1 MNDYESVL
9 DEYQVLQYII
19 KNQLSNMTFLLDKT
33 NSFKNG
39 IILIEKNLK
48 SIQGNSEEFD
58 FINPVFSNY
67 IKDMHIYTEIYNGQI
82 SIPIQQFIESFT
94 FATNISVNTFNEI
107 KNSFSENKPKVIK
120 ARDDYYKYIKT
131 HNNLENKQDDNNELF
146 KAKKENYAQLYKY
159 EIDKMNEII
168 TQNNQK
174 YIDIYKDL
182 NSINFSANSITKNI
196 LNKFIKSIA
205 DIGNIFIKF
214 SEQLKESIELNIKNI
229 ENKIRYSPQI
239 DELTQM
245 RFNLEKFEE
254 YDEKKV
260 KLKNGKIIIN
270 EKNKNNLF
278 SSIKLEK
285 SKSLPKK
292 GFEDFEIIDSP
303 IVIMDQKKIKE
314 KTDKLDNFIKKFPTE
329 NELVPSEISEL
340 MNILKEE
347 AFENDESFS
356 YIFLN
361 NLKKFFKN
369 RVISF
374 NNRQNFIHL
383 SNIMNNICIKEDTT
397 KTFNAIIQ
405 VSQMIRYK
413 NLFLYSM
420 IQRKNHFFSTKTF
433 WLKII
438 QDNLITNI
446 NNYADQLLI
455 NQNTKVE
462 KKSKREKLKEITKKI
477 GKIIESKEKLNIL
490 VKIGLDKEI
499 INFNKLNDEKK
510 NQLDQYGFE
519 TICLILSK
527 SLSGMSSFLVPEFIS
542 IDIIKH
548 YAKLFDF
555 QPKTISYFYNIL
567 ETRNIKNSLSQ
578 KKNSE
583 SSIQKKVQYDK
594 LFIIS
599 STLKYLEQKDFYNL
613 LHLSKNLSPLIK
625 KSIFKFLL
633 SNETLTIEK
642 RISLWGIIL
651 KINDAKKLLNY
662 KDVKKMMKE
671 RIDKGEIDPDGEEGK
686 NVYTIDVDILR
697 TPYIN
702 KDKSHAEKI
711 GWVLKCLNFA
721 RPDIGYCQGMN
732 FLALFFY
739 QLLDYNEEETF
750 YFLFALETETKYGEI
765 FIEDLKLLKVYFN
778 VLDKIIN
785 LYKPELY
792 YKFIDS
798 YIKTDFYSAPWFIT
812 LFTNINCV
820 FEKEKTPKYVLMV
833 LENFLIDGFT
843 SIFISGFTIIRY
855 HVNQIRQLET
865 EELISFMI
873 KDLCEQDIFKNENFN
888 EIKKYYEINSEKIN
902 EMLISKLI
910 KITNYENENPY
921 LKKG

>member
-583 SSIQKKVQYDK
+583 SSIQKKVKYDK
-594 LFIIS
+594 LQQDFDALMENKNKCVNDLNDINEKHLYKNYLIEEINELKNINNNYEIILGLLIS
-599 STLKYLEQKDFYNL
+599 YINETNKILFNSPKIEYFNLKQNIWNKKMKCLDELSTYLEKCKINL
-613 LHLSKNLSPLIK
+613 LKNYTDNQKIIK
-625 KSIFKFLL
+625 YNKINLR
-633 SNETLTIEK
+633 EK
-642 RISLWGIIL
+642 RISRENKLNIL
-651 KINDAKKLLNY
+651 NQKNY
-662 KDVKKMMKE
+662 FSNYDTNTTNSIRNNKSRVKT
-671 RIDKGEIDPDGEEGK
+671 RYA
-686 NVYTIDVDILR
+686 NSTISFR
-697 TPYIN
+697 NKYIN
-702 KDKSHAEKI
+702 SSIESLDRMKNKTLNKTN
-711 GWVLKCLNFA
+711 LNKFKKC
-721 RPDIGYCQGMN
+721 RM
-732 FLALFFY
+732 
-739 QLLDYNEEETF
+739 
-750 YFLFALETETKYGEI
+750 
-765 FIEDLKLLKVYFN
+765 KLSK
-778 VLDKIIN
+778 K
-785 LYKPELY
+785 
-792 YKFIDS
+792 
-798 YIKTDFYSAPWFIT
+798 
-812 LFTNINCV
+812 
-820 FEKEKTPKYVLMV
+820 
-833 LENFLIDGFT
+833 
-843 SIFISGFTIIRY
+843 
-855 HVNQIRQLET
+855 
-865 EELISFMI
+865 
-873 KDLCEQDIFKNENFN
+873 KN
-888 EIKKYYEINSEKIN
+888 
-902 EMLISKLI
+902 
-910 KITNYENENPY
+910 
-921 LKKG
+921 